1 MKSLDRD
8 PLNLSAGGGG
18 VGAFDCTKFRGSGRE
33 IISLMT
39 NLTTIPLFFVTNN
52 ESERREELVEVEW
65 EGVELLAAWVCLEG
79 PESVPEMVST
89 IFPGGAIAPGQGVV
103 QEQRH
108 GAPNECF

>member
-1 MKSLDRD
+1 
-8 PLNLSAGGGG
+8 
-18 VGAFDCTKFRGSGRE
+18 
-33 IISLMT
+33 MT
-39 NLTTIPLFFVTNN
+39 NLTAFPLFFVTNS

-65 EGVELLAAWVCLEG
+65 EGVELLTAWVSLEG

-103 QEQRH
+103 QEQCH